1 MANEQNGDLQMSDPQ
16 MNPAAGD
23 PQMSPAG
30 SDPKMSPAINDA
42 KAGQI
47 NKPGWKTSEFWLT
60 LLAQLFPI
68 LESLCGNLKPEY
80 AALISA
86 AAQAFYSYQRYKI
99 KTQ

>member
-16 MNPAAGD
+16 MNPLSNPKMAPD
-23 PQMSPAG
+23 DTSMNPAD
-30 SDPKMSPAINDA
+30 SDPKMDPKS
-42 KAGQI
+42 KS
-47 NKPGWKTSEFWLT
+47 GWKTTEFWLT
-60 LLAQLFPI
+60 LLAQIFPI
-68 LESLCGNLKPEY
+68 LESMAGNLKPEY

>member
-16 MNPAAGD
+16 MNPK
-23 PQMSPAG
+23 SK
-30 SDPKMSPAINDA
+30 S
-42 KAGQI
+42 
-47 NKPGWKTSEFWLT
+47 GWKTTEFWLT
-60 LLAQLFPI
+60 LLAQIFPI
-68 LESLCGNLKPEY
+68 LESMAGNLKPEY